1 MAPRICIIVA
11 SHISIPE
18 RIPHLITCIDSLLQQ
33 TIPVTVYL
41 SISFKTDELRT
52 LVIDQLDATADRL
65 LFRPRDTP
73 TSQMKHIAT
82 ALAEVKSTQDW
93 IFFCDDDDTYEP
105 NRIERFL
112 PFIQHGVAGAF
123 ESWVGLSQQQ
133 YRYEFWAYGIRPFVL
148 LPFFEYLS
156 DHPDIL
162 DQTCCDIMLVEYLRR
177 LSPTAYR
184 FERLDIPEHAPL
196 YHYRKV
202 NNEYSITETIIKSQS
217 DIRVGNPPPIT
228 DARFSDYIADW
239 NSYLYENLHYYMHDV
254 YLRTVVGC
262 SFDYILQKEFLADY
276 PYLEYVDAVHVDT
289 LRQYHER
296 VRDICIRL
304 YQVWDL
310 NS

>member
-1 MAPRICIIVA
+1 MHPRICIIVA

-52 LVIDQLDATADRL
+52 LVIDQLDTTADRL
-65 LFRPRDTP
+65 RFVPRDAP
-73 TSQMKHIAT
+73 TSQMKHIAM
-82 ALAEVKSTQDW
+82 ALTEVKSTQDW

-112 PFIQHGVAGAF
+112 PFVQHGVAGAF

-177 LSPTAYR
+177 LSQK
-184 FERLDIPEHAPL
+184 RLLNHNRIF
-196 YHYRKV
+196 V
-202 NNEYSITETIIKSQS
+202 SETHRRLQTRDSQTIS
-217 DIRVGNPPPIT
+217 
-228 DARFSDYIADW
+228 
-239 NSYLYENLHYYMHDV
+239 
-254 YLRTVVGC
+254 
-262 SFDYILQKEFLADY
+262 
-276 PYLEYVDAVHVDT
+276 
-289 LRQYHER
+289 
-296 VRDICIRL
+296 
-304 YQVWDL
+304 
-310 NS
+310 